1 MLTVCCGAVMWT
13 LWRIRKDFCFNDKV
27 FINPSNICFYFLFL
41 DGFMVYDLER
51 DDKKDVGSKKQPYFK
66 NC

>member
-1 MLTVCCGAVMWT
+1 MVQSCG
-13 LWRIRKDFCFNDKV
+13 LYGEPERIFASMIKFLLILLIFV
-27 FINPSNICFYFLFL
+27 FIFCFL